1 MGLLDTKSSTNLTF
15 KYDIHNNGICITN
28 HATGSKSL
36 YNGNIFELNMPLE
49 RIYTASKYYGEN
61 NSFRPLIEEEL
72 PPYLSEASAI
82 RQFLIYNGL
91 FNELDRQTLNEL
103 EFQEKDLEVK
113 FESMNISAKT
123 YKALN
128 NTIYY
133 MFELLLIGEEEMRK
147 KAYFTDAIIE
157 DIANALSDYG
167 YKLPGYNQPI
177 IKSIDLA
184 KIKNMNKI
192 CDEILE
198 VIDSRESR
206 TYSCSYV
213 DNKEADK
220 KIKRYVRNLKKEIEE
235 INN

>member
-1 MGLLDTKSSTNLTF
+1 
-15 KYDIHNNGICITN
+15 
-28 HATGSKSL
+28 
-36 YNGNIFELNMPLE
+36 
-49 RIYTASKYYGEN
+49 
-61 NSFRPLIEEEL
+61 
-72 PPYLSEASAI
+72 
-82 RQFLIYNGL
+82 
-91 FNELDRQTLNEL
+91 
-103 EFQEKDLEVK
+103 
-113 FESMNISAKT
+113 
-123 YKALN
+123 
-128 NTIYY
+128 
-133 MFELLLIGEEEMRK
+133 MFELLLIGEEDMTK

-213 DNKEADK
+213 NNKEKNK